1 MIRTARVRAEVVGI
15 DGTAARTLT
24 DPELAS
30 VNGGAIATRIGADET
45 LIPEIPVYRVTLV
58 PSDPDAPMRTL
69 TGTALLEGQP
79 ASIAGQVWRR
89 VVSVVIRESG
99 F

>member
-1 MIRTARVRAEVVGI
+1 M
-15 DGTAARTLT
+15 D

-30 VNGGAIATRIGADET
+30 VNGGAIATRVGANEA

-58 PSDPDAPMRTL
+58 PSDATVPDRPL
-69 TGTALLEGQP
+69 TGTAVLEGRA